1 MGGIGS
7 GRRPKQIT
15 LDEMLTFS
23 EWQQGSAD
31 IIKPAIFAKLD
42 WLTIVYDHCSTR
54 EILRSLLTDIVDDT
68 ELDRVYGS
76 RLMHSYGY
84 ITDLFINLNGVNIA
98 YHMNEVNDLFHYM
111 DLESVDSFSFF
122 DQKFNYIRVDISGSG
137 LDYIRSLGIDLD
149 KHFKDPEYLGG
160 HQYGYDLTYHL
171 TRVDTAFDL
180 INYHPDFLDRQIE
193 ICRKCGNPDTL
204 RIGIAGKGGGI
215 AYSIREGDQKTL
227 YLGTGRSD
235 RVLRIYDKLLQFRK
249 SGMLGSCPYNVS
261 TSDGTVLVPAS
272 WIRIELQCR
281 RPEATHE
288 IMFGSKNFLDVFM
301 FVKKHFSLRNEENCA
316 DASWIEL
323 FDWDVCHSIIQNT
336 KLVTFVSRIERA
348 ENWVMNAAW
357 SNLMTLVCHYGW
369 EWLIDRCNKRLLH
382 LQSSHDPIDQKRYSA
397 FFSRI
402 VDNQL
407 NLPPHCISDM
417 GILRVI

>member
-1 MGGIGS
+1 MQTQ
-7 GRRPKQIT
+7 QIT
-15 LDEMLTFS
+15 LNEMLTLP
-23 EWQQGSAD
+23 EWQSKGSSD
-31 IIKPAIFAKLD
+31 SIKPAIFCKLD
-42 WLTIVYDHCSTR
+42 WLTIVYEHASTR
-54 EILRSLLTDIVDDT
+54 EILRSLLSDSIDDT

-84 ITDLFINLNGVNIA
+84 ITDLFINLNGLNIA
-98 YHMNEVNDLFHYM
+98 YHMSEVNDLFHYM

-149 KHFKDPEYLGG
+149 THFKDEEYLAG
-160 HQYGYDLTYHL
+160 HHYGFDLTYHL

-204 RIGIAGKGGGI
+204 RIGIADKKGGGL

-249 SGMLGSCPYNVS
+249 GGILGSCPYNVT
-261 TSDGTVLVPAS
+261 TSDGTVLVPSS

-281 RPEATHE
+281 RPNATAE

-301 FVKKHFSLRNEENCA
+301 FIKKHFALRNEENCA
-316 DASWIEL
+316 DPSWTEL
-323 FDWDVCHSIIQNT
+323 FDWDVCQAIIQNT
-336 KLVTFVSRIERA
+336 NCITFISCVERA
-348 ENWVMNAAW
+348 EHWVFGSAW
-357 SNLMTLVCHYGW
+357 SNIMTLVCHYGW
-369 EWLIDRCNKRLLH
+369 DWFIQRCNKKLRN
-382 LQSSHDPIDQKRYSA
+382 LQYSHDSIDQKRFSA
-397 FFSRI
+397 FMSRI
-402 VDNQL
+402 LDNQL
-407 NLPPHCISDM
+407 QLPPHAVSDM
-417 GILRVI
+417 GILTIV